1 MLRLRPRRIAS
12 FTSPHCRAFT
22 ASALRNGIRQPP
34 DSNTVR
40 FPGAVESQFT
50 HELAFHRPHDVA
62 AMPTYRYINA
72 EGVVVDTKSQLDIGK
87 EKALKMYKDMVTTS
101 VMDLIMCD
109 QPAAQS
115 YKY

>member
-1 MLRLRPRRIAS
+1 
-12 FTSPHCRAFT
+12 
-22 ASALRNGIRQPP
+22 
-34 DSNTVR
+34 
-40 FPGAVESQFT
+40 
-50 HELAFHRPHDVA
+50 
-62 AMPTYRYINA
+62 MPTYRYINA